1 MFPQIFGGGQE
12 FGYRSGTEPIAQIV
26 GLAKALEISVEERD
40 SEAERLKKLR
50 DYFAVSVIKNIKNA
64 EINGDLEKRI
74 PSNLSVSFLGHE
86 SEALII
92 ALDEKGI
99 AVSSGSAC
107 DLPRRQAGSQ
117 LSQFPHVIMALG
129 KGENAAKSVIR
140 FSLGANTT
148 REDINHVLEALS
160 EIV

>member
-1 MFPQIFGGGQE
+1 
-12 FGYRSGTEPIAQIV
+12 
-26 GLAKALEISVEERD
+26 
-40 SEAERLKKLR
+40 
-50 DYFAVSVIKNIKNA
+50 
-64 EINGDLEKRI
+64 
-74 PSNLSVSFLGHE
+74 LGHE